1 MTPVDPAVA
10 WLAGEQAARAAL
22 LDSLD
27 DAAWLVDAAS
37 LTVLRVNTACAQFF
51 GDQASSLIGCA
62 AEGMLPTLEDAAFWA
77 DVRGGGRGRLVSDTE
92 LVRPDGAV
100 VIVQRRITP
109 VGDSAPRGD
118 AHPPAPACYLVQLRD
133 RSAERQAEQE
143 RETLVAELRATL
155 EATADG
161 ILVTGL
167 NGGIQAFNRR
177 FAHLWSLPE
186 TALAERNDAAVYD
199 WMRLNVLNPEAYQ
212 QRLDEITAQTLLT
225 ATDTLA
231 LVNGALLERQT
242 QPQWSRGR
250 PIGRVFS
257 FRELNRRRP
266 GAPRDDAAIGEDALT
281 RWPNRGGFM
290 NALGDAVDSARGSG
304 SPLAVLCIEFDRD
317 ALYNAETGARAR
329 AIGELVQGLRAC
341 VRGPHLIAR
350 LGASRFAVLL
360 HQAGDAA
367 AEGLARR
374 RLAVA
379 RGVPAGPFATEGLAA
394 VVGIAAYPQ
403 AGLDADRLLLHAERA
418 LQQARHDGG
427 HGWRVH
433 RANPRGDSE
442 RLNRLEQSVREE
454 LAADAFFLQY
464 QPRVQTGSGRLLAV
478 EALLRWRDPA
488 RGRTLPAQFL
498 PLAEQA
504 GLSGALD
511 DWVME
516 RALRQTRQWR
526 DAGLPLALIVNVG
539 AWQLSQPGYARRV
552 AALLEAAE
560 WPAGSLEIDVC
571 EAALQ
576 ADPEAS
582 LANIRALR
590 RLGVQVVLDQFG
602 SGEISLG
609 LLKRYPLSAVKL
621 DRALLRGLPRRTAD
635 AAFATALIQIARAM
649 QVQVHAVGVE
659 TEGQRQF
666 LAEAGCESWQ
676 GLLCSPAL
684 DARALERCAREQLPP
699 PAANDGPRS
708 AIAAN
713 E

>member
-1 MTPVDPAVA
+1 
-10 WLAGEQAARAAL
+10 
-22 LDSLD
+22 
-27 DAAWLVDAAS
+27 
-37 LTVLRVNTACAQFF
+37 
-51 GDQASSLIGCA
+51 
-62 AEGMLPTLEDAAFWA
+62 
-77 DVRGGGRGRLVSDTE
+77 
-92 LVRPDGAV
+92 
-100 VIVQRRITP
+100 
-109 VGDSAPRGD
+109 
-118 AHPPAPACYLVQLRD
+118 
-133 RSAERQAEQE
+133 
-143 RETLVAELRATL
+143 
-155 EATADG
+155 
-161 ILVTGL
+161 
-167 NGGIQAFNRR
+167 
-177 FAHLWSLPE
+177 
-186 TALAERNDAAVYD
+186 
-199 WMRLNVLNPEAYQ
+199 
-212 QRLDEITAQTLLT
+212 
-225 ATDTLA
+225 
-231 LVNGALLERQT
+231 
-242 QPQWSRGR
+242 
-250 PIGRVFS
+250 
-257 FRELNRRRP
+257 
-266 GAPRDDAAIGEDALT
+266 
-281 RWPNRGGFM
+281 
-290 NALGDAVDSARGSG
+290 
-304 SPLAVLCIEFDRD
+304 
-317 ALYNAETGARAR
+317 
-329 AIGELVQGLRAC
+329 
-341 VRGPHLIAR
+341 
-350 LGASRFAVLL
+350 
-360 HQAGDAA
+360 
-367 AEGLARR
+367 
-374 RLAVA
+374 
-379 RGVPAGPFATEGLAA
+379 
-394 VVGIAAYPQ
+394 
-403 AGLDADRLLLHAERA
+403 
-418 LQQARHDGG
+418 GG

-433 RANPRGDSE
+433 RASPRGDSE

-684 DARALERCAREQLPP
+684 DARALERCAREQATPV
-699 PAANDGPRS
+699 AANDDARAGR
-708 AIAAN
+708 AAN